1 MKSEILLVDDDRI
14 FNLLHSRFFEKA
26 GVSRSLLNSFKSGE
40 ECLSYLDG
48 HQETNK
54 TVFLVFLDISMPGM
68 DGWDFLEVLQDRHYR
83 DNTMVVMLSSSVDGA
98 DKKRA
103 QHYEQVMYYLEKPL
117 SPHFIK
123 ILKEQESFEGLFR
136 NG

>member
-14 FNLLHSRFFEKA
+14 FNLLHTRFFEKA
-26 GVSRSLLNSFKSGE
+26 GVSRSLLNNFKSGE
-40 ECLSYLDG
+40 DCLAYLDG
-48 HQETNK
+48 HEEAEK
-54 TVFLVFLDISMPGM
+54 TIFLVFLDISMPVM
-68 DGWDFLEVLQDRHYR
+68 DGWDFLEVLKDRHYH
-83 DNTMVVMLSSSVDGA
+83 DNTMVVMVSSSVDDA

-103 QHYEQVMYYLEKPL
+103 LRYEQVIDYLEKPL

-123 ILKEQESFEGLFR
+123 TLKEQESFKGLFR